1 MVLLDTNVCIRLLR
15 GDSLRVGERLG
26 RLDPSEVRISA
37 VTKAELHYGARHS
50 ARPAENLRLLE
61 RFWAPL
67 LSLPF
72 DDRCAEHY
80 GAIRADL
87 ASRGRPIG
95 PNDLMIAAV
104 ARAHGLTL
112 VTHALGEF
120 SRVPDL
126 RLEDWEAA

>member
-1 MVLLDTNVCIRLLR
+1 MRERLALSDPTEVRLL
-15 GDSLRVGERLG
+15 
-26 RLDPSEVRISA
+26 A
-37 VTKAELHYGARHS
+37 VTKAELLYGARHS

-80 GAIRADL
+80 GMIREGL
-87 ASRGRPIG
+87 AARGHLIG
-95 PNDLMIAAV
+95 PNDLMIADI
-104 ARAHGLTL
+104 ARTHGLTL
-112 VTHALGEF
+112 VTHDVEEF

-126 RLEDWEAA
+126 KIEDWEAA